1 MLRQMEKRIC
11 ETTEEAYLV
20 WEWRGLL
27 WGLQEVK
34 RFKLPQYFIFFY
46 PPHFLSNV
54 FLKIQ

>member
-1 MLRQMEKRIC
+1 MLRQMEKKLR
-11 ETTEEAYLV
+11 EMTEEAYLV

-34 RFKLPQYFIFFY
+34 RFKLPQYFFFY
-46 PPHFLSNV
+46 PPHFISSV

>member
-11 ETTEEAYLV
+11 ERTEEAYLV

-34 RFKLPQYFIFFY
+34 RFKLPQYFIFFL
-46 PPHFLSNV
+46 PPHIFFPVSS
-54 FLKIQ
+54 